1 VASAGELAHIFAKAD
16 PSSDPAIPEGKGL
29 VGHAFRTGE
38 YCISEDVLNDHRLQL
53 WRPLAESA
61 GLGKAAAFPFLC
73 KGQPVGVISYLFSQN
88 SGELGAEVMEFLSRI
103 AEILSLGME
112 IAEREERRRAEEEAK
127 DRMAR
132 MLAALSATNEA
143 MTKCVRIRL
152 PSWTIASTCRLK
164 AMISASTPT
173 ARAIE
178 TPRFSSSKRSRVRAM
193 VRPPVSLNPVGR
205 PVSASSRMPM
215 RSARSPSCRCRTVT
229 RKAD

>member
-1 VASAGELAHIFAKAD
+1 MLGAVVFLPDSVSSWLNPVASAGELAHIFAKAD
-16 PSSDPAIPEGKGL
+16 PSSDPPIPEGKGL

-61 GLGKAAAFPFLC
+61 SLGKAAAFPFLC
-73 KGQPVGVISYLFSQN
+73 KRAAGSASISYLFSQN

-143 MTKCVRIRL
+143 MMRARTRAELFELVCEAAVL
-152 PSWTIASTCRLK
+152 GGNFAPTTILLK
-164 AMISASTPT
+164 GTDNDFLEVEAAAGPDAER
-173 ARAIE
+173 ARGDPI
-178 TPRFSSSKRSRVRAM
+178 
-193 VRPPVSLNPVGR
+193 VG
-205 PVSASSRMPM
+205 
-215 RSARSPSCRCRTVT
+215 
-229 RKAD
+229 